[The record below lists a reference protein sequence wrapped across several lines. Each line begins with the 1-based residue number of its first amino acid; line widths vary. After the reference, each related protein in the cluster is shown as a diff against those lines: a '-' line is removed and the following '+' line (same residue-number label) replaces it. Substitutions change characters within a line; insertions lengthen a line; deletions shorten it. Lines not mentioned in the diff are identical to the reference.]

1 MSSPALTPCAHLIC
15 LDCLRDCLRREACC
29 PVCRSPMTT
38 ADIIEVSASQPTGKA
53 VAAPRK
59 PPPSIPSKGA
69 AATGSRNSSSNDGA
83 GARAKPAPC
92 DTGGGGGGGGGWIG
106 STKLARLE
114 LELQEMRTKAPGAK
128 AVVFSQWTHM
138 LDLAEASIARG
149 GRTFRRLDGA
159 MSQQQRESALKG
171 FATDESITVMLVSLK
186 AGGVGLNLTAASTV
200 ILLDPWWNPAVEE
213 QAIDRIHRLGQLN
226 EVSVKRFVVSGTVED
241 KMLALQEVKGRMA
254 KNALAAGSVNESQK
268 LRVEDLIQF
277 FK

>member
-1 MSSPALTPCAHLIC
+1 MA
-15 LDCLRDCLRREACC
+15 
-29 PVCRSPMTT
+29 T

-53 VAAPRK
+53 VPPPRK
-59 PPPSIPSKGA
+59 PTPSIPSKGA
-69 AATGSRNSSSNDGA
+69 AATGSRNSSSNGEA
-83 GARAKPAPC
+83 GARAEPAPR
-92 DTGGGGGGGGGWIG
+92 DTGGGGGGGWIG

-114 LELQEMRTKAPGAK
+114 LELREMRKKTPGAK

-149 GRTFRRLDGA
+149 GWTFRRLDGA

-171 FATDESITVMLVSLK
+171 FATDESVTIMLVSLK